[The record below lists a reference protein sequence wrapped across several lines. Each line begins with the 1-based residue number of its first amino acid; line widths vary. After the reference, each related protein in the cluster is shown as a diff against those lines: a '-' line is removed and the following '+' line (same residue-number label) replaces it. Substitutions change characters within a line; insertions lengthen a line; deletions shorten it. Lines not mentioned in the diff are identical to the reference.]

1 MDRISGSPCPLVSGW
16 LRPVEG
22 STQREVRDRDSGVS
36 SLSMDSMG
44 WLGPPLKAAACLVS
58 LPKQFSHQL
67 LTWSIYLYFLYTLH
81 ILFKSLF
88 TKISPNIMSEQ
99 SVSSE
104 TFTHLSCHPRPVFCC
119 GGCWPQG
126 VSRISDLLGHQPIW
140 ILYSFSFGYFIS
152 LYLPSIVT
160 CTPLMFE
167 LFRKL
172 PK

>member
-16 LRPVEG
+16 LQPVEG

-36 SLSMDSMG
+36 SLSTDSMG

-67 LTWSIYLYFLYTLH
+67 LTWFISLYFLYTLR

-104 TFTHLSCHPRPVFCC
+104 TFTHLSCHPRPV
-119 GGCWPQG
+119 
-126 VSRISDLLGHQPIW
+126 LLWWLLTSGSVTNLRPSWSPAYLNTLLFQLW
-140 ILYSFSFGYFIS
+140 ILYFS
-152 LYLPSIVT
+152 LPSFLCYMHPSNV
-160 CTPLMFE
+160 
-167 LFRKL
+167 
-172 PK
+172 